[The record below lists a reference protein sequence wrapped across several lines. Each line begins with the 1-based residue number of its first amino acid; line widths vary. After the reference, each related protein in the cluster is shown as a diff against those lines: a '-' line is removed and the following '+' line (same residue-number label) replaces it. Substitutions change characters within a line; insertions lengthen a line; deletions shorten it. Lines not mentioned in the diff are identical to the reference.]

1 MDKAFRNP
9 LFLTG
14 LPLAVCGLAITAPAL
29 WITGLVLMVCGWA
42 KGKKQP

>member
-14 LPLAVCGLAITAPAL
+14 IPLVICGIAITAPAL
-29 WITGLVLMVCGWA
+29 WITGLVLMVCGLA
-42 KGKKQP
+42 KSKKQP